1 MTSGDSDRLGGKG
14 QELKGRAQQAVG
26 DLTGNEDQQ
35 AEGVANQGEG
45 KLDQAKGDV
54 KNAVDDLTG

>member
-14 QELKGRAQQAVG
+14 EELKGRAQEAVG

-35 AEGVANQGEG
+35 AEGQANQGAG
-45 KLDQAKGDV
+45 KFDQAKGDV
-54 KNAVDDLTG
+54 KNAVDDLTS

>member
-14 QELKGRAQQAVG
+14 EELKGRVQEAVG

-35 AEGVANQGEG
+35 VEGQANQGQG

-54 KNAVDDLTG
+54 KNVVSDLTG